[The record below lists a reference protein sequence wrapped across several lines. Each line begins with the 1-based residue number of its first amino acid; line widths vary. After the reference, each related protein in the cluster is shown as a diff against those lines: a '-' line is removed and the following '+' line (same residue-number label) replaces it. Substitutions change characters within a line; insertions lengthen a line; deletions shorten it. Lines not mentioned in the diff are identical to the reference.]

1 MPVKGCRS
9 CQLGY
14 RKTANTRRPIWC
26 IRRPYGCCARRVRR
40 TPTSTWTV
48 PERAAFGVG
57 LRRPAARKLAEMEQV
72 SAPAITK
79 MVSALESAGLAQREH
94 SETDRRVVLVSATAA
109 GRRLLEQGQPGFERS
124 PYCLLTPQKR
134 SCRLCARPRT
144 LLRPGSRWPPVTALR
159 RPPRR
164 WPRSPRQT
172 RAAV

>member
-14 RKTANTRRPIWC
+14 RRTANTRRRIWC
-26 IRRPYGCCARRVRR
+26 IRRPCGCCVWRALR

-48 PERAAFGVG
+48 PERRCF
-57 LRRPAARKLAEMEQV
+57 RCWSSPARGPVTKLAEMEQV

-109 GRRLLEQGQPGFERS
+109 GRRLLEQG
-124 PYCLLTPQKR
+124 
-134 SCRLCARPRT
+134 
-144 LLRPGSRWPPVTALR
+144 
-159 RPPRR
+159 
-164 WPRSPRQT
+164 
-172 RAAV
+172 RAARVRAIAALLADATEAQLQTLRAASDVIAARLTLGRS